1 MPTEAVLNQLSS
13 RKVTESLM
21 MQIILHCAPV
31 LKDIK
36 MSSMFT
42 VPAAYLRFVR
52 SAFRGTGIR
61 VKCLCQGAGRA
72 VVYVYREAEVQ
83 QYAGRS
89 LSESSRGARF
99 PVGPW
104 DGALSP

>member
-36 MSSMFT
+36 FCNN
-42 VPAAYLRFVR
+42 
-52 SAFRGTGIR
+52 GNKNG
-61 VKCLCQGAGRA
+61 
-72 VVYVYREAEVQ
+72 
-83 QYAGRS
+83 
-89 LSESSRGARF
+89 
-99 PVGPW
+99 
-104 DGALSP
+104 

>member
-42 VPAAYLRFVR
+42 VPAA
-52 SAFRGTGIR
+52 
-61 VKCLCQGAGRA
+61 
-72 VVYVYREAEVQ
+72 
-83 QYAGRS
+83 
-89 LSESSRGARF
+89 
-99 PVGPW
+99 
-104 DGALSP
+104 